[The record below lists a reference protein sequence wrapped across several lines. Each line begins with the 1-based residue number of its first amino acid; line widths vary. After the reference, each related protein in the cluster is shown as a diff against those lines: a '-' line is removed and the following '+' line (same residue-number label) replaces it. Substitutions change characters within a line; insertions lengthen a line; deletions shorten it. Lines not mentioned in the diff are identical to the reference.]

1 MTDSEPDFSSQNNQS
16 KPPFTPADELVIDNV
31 DAIKLLSHEKVNQ
44 ILNLLTDRELTII
57 DLKNE
62 LKMNPG
68 TIKRHL
74 DNLLASGLV
83 VITREEINKFQITM
97 KYYRIRAKTFIVQW
111 RWPQKDQKK

>member
-1 MTDSEPDFSSQNNQS
+1 MPDSNKDSPSQPTRSAEQ
-16 KPPFTPADELVIDNV
+16 FTPAEDLIIDDV
-31 DAIKLLSHEKVNQ
+31 EAIKLLSHEKINE
-44 ILNLLTDRELTII
+44 ILNLLITQEMTII
-57 DLKNE
+57 DLKNQ

-97 KYYRIRAKTFIVQW
+97 KYYRIRAKRFIVQW
-111 RWPQKDQKK
+111 RWPQTPQKK